1 MYKNTR
7 QPNLTISGASGWCL
21 SFTQDVWGTPH
32 LYPKAID
39 AWNASGASNHPNEQP
54 PIEVKTIA
62 YWTYRDPTDG
72 IQYGHIATN
81 VPGQGVYTSPFNRS
95 YGYEWYGSIQSMS
108 DRIKRIDPN
117 SKYLGWSESLS
128 GIKLVTKGDEM
139 ITDDD
144 DHFAWYN
151 SLMMAARNRNM
162 DREEFKKYFV
172 GQKDYDMVKSVL
184 TGPEAENTKRLQ
196 EVGSMAVRDKWD
208 TQIYDLQDKLKFAEQ
223 EATDLKAKLALQSE
237 DTQLLN
243 SFGELAKKLLTRWGI
258 K

>member
-62 YWTYRDPTDG
+62 YWTYKDPTDG

-128 GIKLVTKGDEM
+128 GIKLVIKGDEM

-144 DHFAWYN
+144 DHFIWLNGAGTTIEDKGF
-151 SLMMAARNRNM
+151 
-162 DREEFKKYFV
+162 DRAYFSNYLV
-172 GQKDYDMVKSVL
+172 GRKTYDVL
-184 TGPEAENTKRLQ
+184 KAMLGSPEAKAKAQRIADMQTKLN
-196 EVGSMAVRDKWD
+196 
-208 TQIYDLQDKLKFAEQ
+208 
-223 EATDLKAKLALQSE
+223 EATAKADAIAQENADLKAKLALQSE

-243 SFGELAKKLLTRWGI
+243 GFGEWLKKIIVRLGLKG
-258 K
+258 